1 MIKSFYLLK
10 PKMFTADIY
19 YKVFI
24 TGDCIYFIKIGGQ
37 FHSRHAYK
45 TITWYF
51 RAIVFVLVQKIE
63 KNN

>member
-10 PKMFTADIY
+10 PKMFTADMY

-45 TITWYF
+45 KQFIQ
-51 RAIVFVLVQKIE
+51 VLMIMEQFPLC
-63 KNN
+63 

>member
-10 PKMFTADIY
+10 PKMFTADMY

-37 FHSRHAYK
+37 FHSRYA
-45 TITWYF
+45 
-51 RAIVFVLVQKIE
+51 
-63 KNN
+63 